1 MLLPMVASRG
11 SSRQDSSRDALNGLF
26 KGYYSIG
33 ITIGVEG
40 LGLQAWGVRRPLW
53 VLPRAA

>member
-40 LGLQAWGVRRPLW
+40 LGLQAWGVRRP
-53 VLPRAA
+53 